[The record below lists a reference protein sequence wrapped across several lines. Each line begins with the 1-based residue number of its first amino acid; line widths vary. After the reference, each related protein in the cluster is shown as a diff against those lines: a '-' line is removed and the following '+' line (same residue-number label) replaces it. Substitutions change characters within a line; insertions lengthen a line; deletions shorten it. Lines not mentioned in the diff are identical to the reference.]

1 MGIALRSISL
11 PALPRKLRAFGREWY
26 DHRTYGI
33 IGAFLQVRS
42 FGERLLDDGARDH
55 DGK

>member
-1 MGIALRSISL
+1 VGIALRSISL